1 MSLSNLYQALAKASA
16 SVAPL
21 TEDGRAEYG
30 GGGYDYISAP
40 GAVRALKP
48 ALLAVGLLPTITGT
62 CITEAAG
69 KQVVVL
75 NCLLVHLE
83 SGEALRDTFSL
94 PTAPSRGRDDGKAAQ
109 AAITSGL
116 GRWLRC
122 LLLAVQAGEDEID
135 TSRPESRVKE
145 EPGAPA
151 MERISKSFPMGRVT
165 QLKTADAM
173 AQAMGVRTD
182 EAVMWA
188 TRNDDK
194 VAVVFT
200 AADAAAKGILAAGL
214 DRLKG
219 DFEKARSQ
227 GMTLVQFG
235 EKVVGPWVQGQI
247 PY

>member
-48 ALLAVGLLPTITGT
+48 VLLAEGLLPTITGT

-83 SGEALRDTFSL
+83 SGESLRDTFSL

-135 TSRPESRVKE
+135 TARPESRVKA
-145 EPGAPA
+145 EPLTQARPQGGDL
-151 MERISKSFPMGRVT
+151 GR
-165 QLKTADAM
+165 LAAM
-173 AQAMGVRTD
+173 AEAMGVRPD

-200 AADAAAKGILAAGL
+200 ASDAATKGILAAGL

-219 DFEKARSQ
+219 DFETAKTR
-227 GMTLVQFG
+227 GMTLAQFG
-235 EKVVGPWVQGQI
+235 ETVVGPWVQSQI

>member
-48 ALLAVGLLPTITGT
+48 VLLAEGLLPTITGT
-62 CITEAAG
+62 RIGEAAG

-135 TSRPESRVKE
+135 TSRPESRVKAQ
-145 EPGAPA
+145 EPLTQARPQSGDL
-151 MERISKSFPMGRVT
+151 GR
-165 QLKTADAM
+165 LAAM
-173 AQAMGVRTD
+173 AEAMGVRPD

-200 AADAAAKGILAAGL
+200 VADAAAKGILAAGL

-219 DFEKARSQ
+219 DFETAKTR
-227 GMTLVQFG
+227 GITLAQFG
-235 EKVVGPWVQGQI
+235 ETVVGPWVQGQI

>member
-48 ALLAVGLLPTITGT
+48 VLLAEGLLPTITGT
-62 CITEAAG
+62 RIGEAAG
-69 KQVVVL
+69 KQVVIL

-135 TSRPESRVKE
+135 TSRPESREKA
-145 EPGAPA
+145 EPLTQARLPGRGEL
-151 MERISKSFPMGRVT
+151 ER
-165 QLKTADAM
+165 LTAESLNRHLSAM
-173 AQAMGVRTD
+173 AQAMGVRPD

-200 AADAAAKGILAAGL
+200 ASDAAAKGILAAGL

-219 DFEKARSQ
+219 
-227 GMTLVQFG
+227 
-235 EKVVGPWVQGQI
+235 
-247 PY
+247 

>member
-1 MSLSNLYQALAKASA
+1 MENLSNLFRALAQASA

-48 ALLAVGLLPTITGT
+48 ALLAAGLLPTVTGT

-69 KQVVVL
+69 KQVVAL

-83 SGEALRDTFSL
+83 SGEALRDQFAL
-94 PTAPSRGRDDGKAAQ
+94 PTAPGRGRDEGKAAQ

-135 TSRPESRVKE
+135 TSRPESRVKSE
-145 EPGAPA
+145 
-151 MERISKSFPMGRVT
+151 
-165 QLKTADAM
+165 QLTRARPQSGDLETLAAM
-173 AQAMGVRTD
+173 ADAMGVRPD

-188 TRNDDK
+188 TRNNDK

-227 GMTLVQFG
+227 GMTLAQFG
-235 EKVVGPWVQGQI
+235 EKVVAPWVTVQI